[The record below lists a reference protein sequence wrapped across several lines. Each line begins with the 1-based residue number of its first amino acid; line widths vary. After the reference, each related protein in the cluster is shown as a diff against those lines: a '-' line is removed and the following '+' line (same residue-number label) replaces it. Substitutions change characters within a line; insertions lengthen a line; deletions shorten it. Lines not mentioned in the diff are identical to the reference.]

1 MPYQPTTNFKD
12 SNNVDLGKKLVTK
25 DYLLSVY
32 GTILENTGQTGLT
45 VTPVLWSWGA
55 FFTQFAQL
63 GTNSGSPSSTPVT
76 TFAGGSNWK
85 EVSCGYE
92 HAVAIKTD
100 GTLWTWG
107 RNNAGQLG
115 NNNTTNV
122 STPVTTFLGGT
133 NWKTCAGGY
142 RYCAAIKTDGTL
154 WTWGRNAYGQLGINN
169 TTQKNTP
176 VTTFAGGTNWKKVA
190 CANGAGEHIVAIKTD
205 GTLWT
210 WGLNGSGSL
219 GINNISTDKYTPV
232 TTFAGGNN
240 WKDISCSY
248 HTVAIKT
255 DGTLWLWGYDNGYNQ
270 LGQNATTSEK
280 ITPVTTFAGGNNWK
294 TCAAG
299 SFHTVAIKT
308 DGTLWA
314 WGQNGGGYLGDGT
327 VINRSTPI
335 TTNLGGTNWKT
346 CVASYRNTAAIKTDG
361 TLWVWGTNTYIALG
375 INSTVTPY
383 SPITT
388 FLGGTNWKSIS
399 TNTDWMSGIQSQA
412 YI

>member
-12 SNNVDLGKKLVTK
+12 SNGVDLGKKLVTK

-32 GTILENTGQTGLT
+32 GTILENAGQTGLT
-45 VTPVLWSWGA
+45 ATPVLWSWGA
-55 FFTQFAQL
+55 SFLPYTQL
-63 GTNSGSPSSTPVT
+63 GINRAGPSSTPVT
-76 TFAGGSNWK
+76 TFAGGNNWK

-115 NNNTTNV
+115 INNTTNV
-122 STPVTTFLGGT
+122 STPVTTFLGGN

-154 WTWGRNAYGQLGINN
+154 WTWGRNSYGQLGINS
-169 TTQKNTP
+169 TTQSNTP
-176 VTTFAGGTNWKKVA
+176 VTTFLGGNNWKKVA
-190 CANGAGEHIVAIKTD
+190 CANGAGEHVGAIKTD
-205 GTLWT
+205 GTLWM
-210 WGLNGSGSL
+210 WGYNPEGQL
-219 GINNISTDKYTPV
+219 GINNSNNKRTPV

-248 HTVAIKT
+248 HTVAVKT
-255 DGTLWLWGYDNGYNQ
+255 DGTLWVWGYDGGYNQ
-270 LGQNATTSEK
+270 LGQNATTVDK
-280 ITPVTTFAGGNNWK
+280 RTPVTTFAGGINWK

-299 SFHTVAIKT
+299 NFHTVAIKT

-346 CVASYRNTAAIKTDG
+346 CAASNRNTAAIKTDG
-361 TLWVWGTNTYIALG
+361 TLWVWGTNTYIPLG

-388 FLGGTNWKSIS
+388 FLGGNNWKSIS
-399 TNTDWMSGIQSQA
+399 TNQDWMSGIQSQA